1 MKTIEQN
8 KTCKVNCETKG
19 EMAREFNAALDA
31 QRRFVN
37 SLIRKGRFSSGIPDG
52 VVKEDDTSH
61 ASCPL
66 DGGSHWKFLHD
77 LRVAGSCPLRR
88 TEDANGCRV
97 FGDNGLYSFR
107 ADDGNVHIH
116 ARGVCMGCPGVS
128 HSLNDLETHIR
139 NTLPTGT
146 DADIRYY
153 PDSLKESYE
162 RIFELLYR
170 FNQKEN
176 ANAGWRKRLY
186 AVALTDTALVVCN
199 FQLFDRWK
207 VENQA
212 FKLAALLKGNGF
224 MADVVP
230 VKGGFK
236 EEIQNMKKI
245 MHDVEH
251 LAVLDCKMIV

>member
-8 KTCKVNCETKG
+8 KTCKVYCETKD
-19 EMAREFNAALDA
+19 EMAREFNAAIDA

-52 VVKEDDTSH
+52 VVKEDDPSH

-66 DGGSHWKFLHD
+66 DGGSHWEFLHD

-88 TEDANGCRV
+88 MKDANGSRV

-107 ADDGNVHIH
+107 ADDGNVHVH
-116 ARGVCMGCPGVS
+116 ARGICMGCPGIS
-128 HSLNDLETHIR
+128 HSLDGLEAHIR
-139 NTLPTGT
+139 ESFPTWA

-170 FNQKEN
+170 FNQEGN
-176 ANAGWRKRLY
+176 LNAGWRKRLY
-186 AVALTDTALVVCN
+186 AVELTDTALVVCS
-199 FQLFDRWK
+199 FKLFDKWK

-212 FKLAALLKGNGF
+212 YELATLLEENGF
-224 MADVVP
+224 RADVVP

-236 EEIQNMKKI
+236 KKI
-245 MHDVEH
+245 F
-251 LAVLDCKMIV
+251 CG

>member
-31 QRRFVN
+31 QRRLVN

-116 ARGVCMGCPGVS
+116 ARGVCMTSSSKLLVFPEFICR
-128 HSLNDLETHIR
+128 IR
-139 NTLPTGT
+139 GAFFRAT
-146 DADIRYY
+146 
-153 PDSLKESYE
+153 S
-162 RIFELLYR
+162 
-170 FNQKEN
+170 Q
-176 ANAGWRKRLY
+176 
-186 AVALTDTALVVCN
+186 ALA
-199 FQLFDRWK
+199 RH
-207 VENQA
+207 
-212 FKLAALLKGNGF
+212 AALLRSVCP
-224 MADVVP
+224 MS
-230 VKGGFK
+230 
-236 EEIQNMKKI
+236 
-245 MHDVEH
+245 
-251 LAVLDCKMIV
+251 

>member
-1 MKTIEQN
+1 M
-8 KTCKVNCETKG
+8 
-19 EMAREFNAALDA
+19 
-31 QRRFVN
+31 
-37 SLIRKGRFSSGIPDG
+37 P
-52 VVKEDDTSH
+52 VVS
-61 ASCPL
+61 AWAVL
-66 DGGSHWKFLHD
+66 AVL
-77 LRVAGSCPLRR
+77 
-88 TEDANGCRV
+88 
-97 FGDNGLYSFR
+97 
-107 ADDGNVHIH
+107 
-116 ARGVCMGCPGVS
+116 

-212 FKLAALLKGNGF
+212 FELAALLKGNGF